1 MAEPTGPATTL
12 EDLAQTEDVV
22 APQDT
27 TIVRADDATPAPSE
41 PPLTAPM
48 RVALDGSLALFVV
61 VVGAPAL
68 IVVWAA
74 VVCGGLALAG
84 LGLTHAG
91 ALEPTTLPVAAA
103 IGVGLGGLLAI
114 AALFTRPAE
123 FDAELEENADHATAT
138 LIALTVSAG
147 LSTAA
152 ALPRSAYFP
161 YPLATILVSAAVT
174 YLGLY
179 GAVLVWHGTWGLA
192 RRARTWGRRS
202 TYRAG
207 FATAACA
214 LLGLAGLVAHER
226 QLWRPPAAALAG
238 ELELE
243 QVEGP
248 DGPFEI
254 LPAALCLAA
263 GEVAPSAAREE
274 ETAPACGS
282 LPGAPVRD
290 EQRCFDSLR
299 GQPFAEVEDSLRRQY
314 ACGDECYDLAA
325 DAMLATCLRRPPVD
339 EPKPY
344 FWRVAAN
351 NAKDRARRAGRAVVC
366 ADLDERPADPCTWRV
381 AEDRDLDEERAATF
395 AADAR
400 CRMSAFEREV
410 ERRRSAGMSHA
421 EIGRELDQTERKV
434 RNTYNNMRAR
444 LRREMAQLRDD
455 CVEK

>member
-12 EDLAQTEDVV
+12 EDLTQTEDVV

-41 PPLTAPM
+41 HPLTAPM

-123 FDAELEENADHATAT
+123 FDAELEEDADHATAT

-207 FATAACA
+207 FATAAFA

-226 QLWRPPAAALAG
+226 RLWGPPVEALAD
-238 ELELE
+238 ELELAR
-243 QVEGP
+243 VDGP
-248 DGPFEI
+248 DGVFD
-254 LPAALCLAA
+254 AAPTVLCLAA
-263 GEVAPSAAREE
+263 GEVAPETARDEDA
-274 ETAPACGS
+274 APACTE
-282 LPGAPVRD
+282 LPGSEVRD
-290 EQRCFDSLR
+290 EQRCFEDLAGEPFRTTVRSLER
-299 GQPFAEVEDSLRRQY
+299 TYG
-314 ACGDECYDLAA
+314 CGDECHDAAA
-325 DAMLATCLRRPPVD
+325 DALVATCHRRPPVD
-339 EPKPY
+339 TPQAY
-344 FWRVAAN
+344 FLQVARN
-351 NAKDRARRAGRAVVC
+351 NAKRLARHGSRMSVC
-366 ADLDERPADPCTWRV
+366 SDLDERPADPCTWRDDED
-381 AEDRDLDEERAATF
+381 AEQRTLALATE
-395 AADAR
+395 AR
-400 CRMSAFEREV
+400 CRMRPLEREV
-410 ERRRSAGMSHA
+410 EARRWRGMSYA
-421 EIGRELDQTERKV
+421 EIGQDLGMAEREA
-434 RNTYNNMRAR
+434 RNLFGNMNRR
-444 LRREMAQLRDD
+444 LRRELKGLRARCEND
-455 CVEK
+455 